1 MQSTSIN
8 LYSLLQA
15 QAEAHP
21 HAAALIDCTRQATVT
36 MDFAAFDEAVAR
48 AAAFLVRHGLKAG
61 DPVLLFHPMSADL
74 YVALGAIFRLG
85 LVGVFIDP
93 SLGREHLARCCT
105 LMSPRALL
113 ATPKAHLLRLVAP
126 ALRRIPLKF
135 ATGIGA
141 PGAIAWRH
149 YTREAPLCSI
159 ASVASE
165 TPALVTLT
173 SGSTGTPKAA
183 VRTHGFLRSQHA
195 VVEATLQTRPGDI
208 ILTTLPIFVL
218 SHLAAGAATLIPSVD
233 IRHPG
238 KVDPAPVAAQIRR
251 FGVNCIEAS
260 PAFLE
265 RVADHCTATGE
276 RLGGVQKIFAGG
288 GPVFPHLLD
297 ALRVVA
303 PNAAVE
309 AVYGSTEAEPIA
321 HLSVHD
327 LRSADRRAM
336 QQGAGL
342 LAGRRVDAVDLRL
355 LKDRWGTM
363 IPPLNRAE
371 FDAACLPAGEIGEI
385 VVYGDHVLAGYLH
398 GVGDAETKFK
408 VDDQVWHRT
417 GDAGAFDS
425 EGRLWLMGRCQAKV
439 VDERGAL
446 YPFAVEVAAQ
456 QHPAVRRAALV
467 QQAGKRVLVV
477 ELKQDCPVEAIHALL
492 DWARVDTVR
501 AIKRIPVDRRHNAK
515 IDYKA
520 LQAIFQDK

>member
-1 MQSTSIN
+1 MN
-8 LYSLLQA
+8 LYSLLRA
-15 QAEAHP
+15 QADARP
-21 HAAALIDCTRQATVT
+21 QAAAIIDCTGRSVVT
-36 MDFAAFDEAVAR
+36 LDFAAFDAAVAR
-48 AAAFLVRHGLKAG
+48 AAALLARHGLKAG

-93 SLGREHLARCCT
+93 SMGREHLERCCT
-105 LMSPRALL
+105 LMPPKALL
-113 ATPKAHLLRLVAP
+113 ATPKAHLLRLVMP

-149 YTREAPLCSI
+149 YHDEAPLWSNTPVT
-159 ASVASE
+159 SN
-165 TPALVTLT
+165 TPALVTFT
-173 SGSTGTPKAA
+173 SGSTGAPKAA
-183 VRTHGFLRSQHA
+183 VRTHGFLRSQHE
-195 VVEATLQTRPGDI
+195 VVEATLQTTPGDV

-218 SHLAAGAATLIPSVD
+218 SHLAAGATTLIPSVD

-238 KVDPAPVAAQIRR
+238 KVDPASVTAQIRQ

-265 RVADHCTATGE
+265 RVADHCLAAGE
-276 RLGGVQKIFAGG
+276 RVEGVFKIFTGG
-288 GPVFPHLLD
+288 GPVLPQLLD

-303 PNAAVE
+303 PNAQID

-321 HLSVHD
+321 HLSVHE
-327 LRSADRRAM
+327 LSAADRRAM

-342 LAGRRVDAVDLRL
+342 LAGQPVDAVDVRILR
-355 LKDRWGTM
+355 DRWGTA
-363 IPPLNRAE
+363 ITPRDRAE
-371 FDAACLPAGEIGEI
+371 FDAACLAAGEIGEI
-385 VVYGDHVLAGYLH
+385 VVHGDHVLPGYLH
-398 GVGDAETKFK
+398 GAGDAETKFK
-408 VDDQVWHRT
+408 VDGQVWHRT

-467 QQAGKRVLVV
+467 QHAGKRMLVV
-477 ELKQDCPVEAIHALL
+477 EFKQGRPVEAIQALL
-492 DWARVDTVR
+492 AWARIDTVQ
-501 AIKRIPVDRRHNAK
+501 AIERIPVDRRHNAK
-515 IDYKA
+515 VDYRA
-520 LQAIFQDK
+520 LQTILQDV